1 MNDVTPREPSQ
12 AIKVS
17 IVLSG
22 PALAAL
28 VPIAVV
34 PALPA
39 MAKVFAA
46 DGDGV
51 LLAQLIQALP
61 STLIL
66 FGAPLGAFLSE
77 RFSRRTCMLTA
88 MLLFVVCGCSGLV
101 VTDFTLLVGSRLIL
115 GLATGIM
122 MSLSITFAGD
132 YFEGDARERVLGYAA
147 ASSSVVSVVIVF
159 AGGWLVE
166 WFGWRAPFAFYA
178 FGLVTFAVAWRG
190 ITGPTRSEVKER
202 QASPERRIDHLLR
215 LLWPAY
221 LLCMLLATGVFML
234 SVQGRFCWKRAASTV
249 PRHAA

>member
-1 MNDVTPREPSQ
+1 MTEATPREVPR
-12 AIKVS
+12 AIKVA

-51 LLAQLIQALP
+51 LFAQLIQALP
-61 STLIL
+61 SALIL

-77 RFSRRTCMLTA
+77 RFGRRACMLTS
-88 MLLFVVCGCSGLV
+88 MLVFVLCGCSGLIV
-101 VTDFTLLVGSRLIL
+101 SDFPLLVGLRLIL
-115 GLATGIM
+115 GLVTGIM
-122 MSLSITFAGD
+122 MGLSITFAGD
-132 YFEGDARERVLGYAA
+132 YFEGDTRERILGYAA

-178 FGLVTFAVAWRG
+178 FGLATFAVAWRG
-190 ITGPTRSEVKER
+190 IT
-202 QASPERRIDHLLR
+202 RI
-215 LLWPAY
+215 
-221 LLCMLLATGVFML
+221 
-234 SVQGRFCWKRAASTV
+234 
-249 PRHAA
+249 